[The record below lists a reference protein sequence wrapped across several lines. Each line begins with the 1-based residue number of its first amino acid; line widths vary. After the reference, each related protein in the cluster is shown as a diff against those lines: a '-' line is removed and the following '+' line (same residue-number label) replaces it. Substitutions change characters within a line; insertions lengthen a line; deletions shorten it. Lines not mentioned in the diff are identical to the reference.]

1 MDCSDDDENELVY
14 QDVLSQ
20 EGVGVEETFSD
31 DQYMEY
37 DQYYVVDELSTK
49 KTRNSTAS
57 KQANLEADT
66 SMKLLITGKFVGS
79 LIYRLTEEIILF
91 IFMIYYIVILDVD

>member
-1 MDCSDDDENELVY
+1 
-14 QDVLSQ
+14 
-20 EGVGVEETFSD
+20 
-31 DQYMEY
+31 MEY

-57 KQANLEADT
+57 KQANLEAAT